1 MGRALVGASLA
12 VAAGVAVN
20 QIYDNGKLSWS
31 WGYLAL
37 VFTVLGALVQ
47 AAQQTPVPSPETA
60 SPPPRANGPR
70 KGSRRGYL
78 RRMRTA
84 VDQMETIGLV
94 TQAEY
99 VLRTRQVYVD
109 VMLRPRPVTEVV
121 TDTGIGSVPS
131 TEAGRRASL
140 ASFLAPGR
148 VLAVLGAAG
157 SGKTTLV
164 RHTAL
169 EIVERRRPGRRQLP
183 VLLYLRDHAEEIAAG
198 EPEGL
203 AQIAVTA
210 PWLNGAVSAEWLEER
225 LMRGRCVVLLD
236 GLDEV
241 ADSEARSRVVQ
252 WIEAQISRYPA
263 SAFVVTS
270 RPAGYDA
277 NRLSR
282 ADVLQVQRFTSRQIR
297 DFLHSWYQAIEH
309 RSREGD
315 PREIDRIA
323 SRAADDLFRRL
334 SSAPTLSDLAA
345 NPLLL
350 TMIANVHRYR
360 GSLPGS
366 RVALYEEVCQV
377 LLHRRQEAKNLRDTD
392 ADRLSGEKKERIVQ
406 ELAWY
411 MMRRE
416 LRDIPAEEAERAI
429 RTVLER
435 TAPDITPAAFLLHV
449 KRSGLLLEHQYGR
462 YGFAHLTLQEYLASM
477 LVPAHASRRQL
488 LIDNVGN
495 PWWREVTLLWAARAD
510 ASPVVEACLADL
522 TVTAL
527 NLAYACADEAREL
540 DPVLRTWLD
549 QLLRAG
555 AQDDDARWLLDGVI
569 AARALQDTHALD
581 DGTRVCTH
589 PVSNDLWTRCL
600 PYIASRHL
608 SADVSDGLWTRD
620 IKDFLA
626 WLNGLFGDG
635 TGYRLPTPAEAR
647 QILDRDLFT
656 RRTGSM
662 AKVILYAADQDWA
675 DDHGQ
680 VRLVPFSPT
689 VSPHRPS
696 LQQRDGYAARI
707 LRHTH
712 VLFRLRA
719 FDPPTAFSDLLAFGA
734 PRDLDRPEDRL
745 LHALDL
751 AFQLSIASEAVLAPL
766 RERALEYAVDLGFE
780 DLPDRADD
788 LDLDRLRDQALRY
801 AERVGGELGH
811 DLGPRLQRISAHR
824 EFGPEDP
831 ADVLFDVLHQFRDN
845 ARHAPL
851 APALDRPQEH
861 IRGSGADREQLL
873 GALDRALSDALER
886 DLADAR
892 HLAGALTDLAD
903 NRPASDIARMT
914 VRRIDVALGRRPG
927 SAHGGPDAASAYR
940 GLLRNAS
947 IDRVLVIDRFIG
959 LIVGL
964 IVETTG
970 ALGGIASDADDESA
984 RDKARDLYFA
994 LRCARHHALALALAK
1009 AHPPREE
1016 LNLAWGLSLARLVFT
1031 GDLGRLDMNAVI
1043 GTAWACA
1050 RLERSFLESRWRYAQ
1065 RSPGRR
1071 SRAST
1076 VEEYL
1081 REELRAAVSDSPAH
1095 DPEMALEAALH
1106 RADATNMEEVG
1117 NLIRNAARL
1126 TAPLWDR
1133 SRPVRE
1139 GDLVL
1144 AVTSLL
1150 AARIAA
1156 KEGGSDGELANH
1168 LSAALTALIALT
1180 PDPGPPPT
1188 DPAPLDKLLV
1198 LVRA

>member
-20 QIYDNGKLSWS
+20 QIYNNGKLSWS

-47 AAQQTPVPSPETA
+47 AAQQTAVPSPETA
-60 SPPPRANGPR
+60 SPPPPAGGPR
-70 KGSRRGYL
+70 RGSRRGYL

-94 TQAEY
+94 TQAEF

-121 TDTGIGSVPS
+121 TDTGIGSVS
-131 TEAGRRASL
+131 SAEAGRRASL

-157 SGKTTLV
+157 SGKTTLA

-169 EIVERRRPGRRQLP
+169 EIAERRRRGWRRRRQLP

-225 LMRGRCVVLLD
+225 LARGQCVVLLD

-241 ADSEARSRVVQ
+241 ADSGDRSRVVQ
-252 WIEAQISRYPA
+252 WVEDQISRYPA
-263 SAFVVTS
+263 NAFVVTS
-270 RPAGYDA
+270 RPVGYDA

-297 DFLHSWYQAIEH
+297 DFLHAWYRAIEH
-309 RSREGD
+309 RSRQGD
-315 PREIDRIA
+315 AREIDRIA
-323 SRAADDLFRRL
+323 ARAADDLFRRI
-334 SSAPTLSDLAA
+334 SSGPTLSDLAA

-392 ADRLSGEKKERIVQ
+392 VDRLSGDKKERVVQ

-462 YGFAHLTLQEYLASM
+462 YGFAHLTLQEYLASI

-510 ASPVVEACLADL
+510 ASPVVEACLADR

-540 DPVLRTWLD
+540 DPDLRTRLD
-549 QLLRAG
+549 RLLNTVPR
-555 AQDDDARWLLDGVI
+555 DPDEKWLLNGVV

-589 PVSNDLWTRCL
+589 PISDDLWTRFVVRSNHRYL
-600 PYIASRHL
+600 P
-608 SADVSDGLWTRD
+608 ADVSGDLWTRD
-620 IKDFLA
+620 IKPFLA
-626 WLNGLFGDG
+626 WLNALFGDG
-635 TGYRLPTPAEAR
+635 AAYRLPTPAEAR

-656 RRTGSM
+656 RRTRIK
-662 AKVILYAADQDWA
+662 AKVILYAAGQDWA

-689 VSPHRPS
+689 VPPHRPS
-696 LQQRDGYAARI
+696 VQQLDGYAARI

-719 FDPPTAFSDLLAFGA
+719 FDPPTAFTDLLAFGA
-734 PRDLDRPEDRL
+734 PRDLDRAEDRL

-751 AFQLSIASEAVLAPL
+751 AFQLSIADEAVLAPL
-766 RERALEYAVDLGFE
+766 RERAFEYAVDLGLQN
-780 DLPDRADD
+780 LPDRADD

-811 DLGPRLQRISAHR
+811 DLGPRLRRISAHR

-831 ADVLFDVLHQFRDN
+831 ADILFDVLHQSRGIVRD
-845 ARHAPL
+845 APL
-851 APALDRPQEH
+851 AQALDRPQEH
-861 IRGSGADREQLL
+861 IRVSAADSELLL
-873 GALDRALSDALER
+873 GSLDRALSDALER
-886 DLADAR
+886 DLADVS
-892 HLAGALTDLAD
+892 DLASALRYSVGS
-903 NRPASDIARMT
+903 RPAADIART
-914 VRRIDVALGRRPG
+914 IVRNIDAALNHRPG
-927 SAHGGPDAASAYR
+927 SARGGPDAASAYR

-947 IDRVLVIDRFIG
+947 IDRILDIDRVIG
-959 LIVGL
+959 LL
-964 IVETTG
+964 VEPAG
-970 ALGGIASDADDESA
+970 ALGVIASGADDESA
-984 RDKARDLYFA
+984 REKTRSLSFA
-994 LRCARHHALALALAK
+994 LHRARHQAFALALAK
-1009 AHPPREE
+1009 AHPPKNT
-1016 LNLAWGLSLARLVFT
+1016 LNLAWGLTLARLVFT
-1031 GDLGRLDMNAVI
+1031 GDLGRLGMDAVV

-1050 RLERSFLESRWRYAQ
+1050 RLERSFLRSGWRYAQ
-1065 RSPGRR
+1065 RSPGFR
-1071 SRAST
+1071 SKAST
-1076 VEEYL
+1076 MEACI
-1081 REELRAAVSDSPAH
+1081 REELRAALGDSPFH
-1095 DPEMALEAALH
+1095 DPWVALEAALRH
-1106 RADATNMEEVG
+1106 ADATDMEEVG
-1117 NLIRNAARL
+1117 HLIRNAMRL
-1126 TAPLWDR
+1126 AAPVWDR
-1133 SRPVRE
+1133 SRPVQE
-1139 GDLVL
+1139 GDMVL

-1150 AARIAA
+1150 AAV
-1156 KEGGSDGELANH
+1156 LAIRGTLDEDLEDH
-1168 LSAALTALIALT
+1168 LSDALIALIALT
-1180 PDPGPPPT
+1180 PDPGPLPANR
-1188 DPAPLDKLLV
+1188 APLDKLLV